1 MKLTDGGIETVLIF
15 DKGIDLPCFAAF
27 DLLRTAEGT
36 EALRAHYEPY
46 LEIARGHRAPSSARS
61 PAPTRSPRSR

>member
-15 DKGIDLPCFAAF
+15 DEGIELPCFAAF

-36 EALRAHYEPY
+36 EALRAYYEPN
-46 LEIARGHRAPSSARS
+46 L
-61 PAPTRSPRSR
+61 